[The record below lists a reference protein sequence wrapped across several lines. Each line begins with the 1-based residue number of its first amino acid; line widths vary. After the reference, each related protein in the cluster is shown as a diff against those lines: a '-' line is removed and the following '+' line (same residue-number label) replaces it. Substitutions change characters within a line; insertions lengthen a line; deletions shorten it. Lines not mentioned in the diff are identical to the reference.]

1 MRSGVERQ
9 FQIIDE
15 AIRQLARV
23 DPAMAERIPEFR
35 NIIAFRNIIVHGYA
49 LLDDALVWRAVE
61 EELPVLHIA
70 LVDLLGP
77 E

>member
-9 FQIIDE
+9 FQIIGE

>member
-9 FQIIDE
+9 FQIIGE

-23 DPAMAERIPEFR
+23 DPAMAERIPAFR
-35 NIIAFRNIIVHGYA
+35 NIIAFRNFIVHGYA